1 MSVPLLRLPAKLQPL
16 WQPRRYKVMHG
27 GRGGGKSWS
36 VSGVLLAMAAQRPL
50 RVLCTREVQKSLRD
64 SVHRL
69 LCDQIARLQLSGFYT
84 VTDSEIRGRNGSLFL
99 FSGLLEHT
107 IDSIKS
113 FEGVDFV
120 WVEEAHSVSRN
131 LFSKSSKKSDHA
143 LNASDLRECI
153 G

>member
-1 MSVPLLRLPAKLQPL
+1 MAVQLQLPQKLQPL
-16 WQPRRYKVMHG
+16 FEPRRYKVMHG
-27 GRGGGKSWS
+27 GRGGAKSWS
-36 VSGVLLAMAAQRPL
+36 VAAVLLLLAAQRPM
-50 RVLCTREVQKSLRD
+50 RVLCAREIQKSLRD
-64 SVHRL
+64 SVYRL
-69 LCDQIARLQLSGFYT
+69 LVDQIQRLGLAACYE
-84 VTDSEIRGRNGSLFL
+84 VLESEIRGRNGSLFL

-131 LFSKSSKKSDHA
+131 LFSKLSKKSDHA

>member
-1 MSVPLLRLPAKLQPL
+1 M
-16 WQPRRYKVMHG
+16 
-27 GRGGGKSWS
+27 
-36 VSGVLLAMAAQRPL
+36 
-50 RVLCTREVQKSLRD
+50 
-64 SVHRL
+64 
-69 LCDQIARLQLSGFYT
+69 SGFYT

-131 LFSKSSKKSDHA
+131 LFSKLSKKSDHA

>member
-1 MSVPLLRLPAKLQPL
+1 MSAPLLRLPAKLQPL

-69 LCDQIARLQLSGFYT
+69 LFGNESALAAFLQARLHDGMAACGDVNARLAREFGLAPLKRVGTLSQG
-84 VTDSEIRGRNGSLFL
+84 DQRIQRGQRAG
-99 FSGLLEHT
+99 
-107 IDSIKS
+107 KAR
-113 FEGVDFV
+113 
-120 WVEEAHSVSRN
+120 AH
-131 LFSKSSKKSDHA
+131 
-143 LNASDLRECI
+143 
-153 G
+153 